1 MKIEEIDIDLIKP
14 YKNNPRE
21 IPIEAVETVKK
32 SIQEFGNNQP
42 IVIDNDNV
50 IVVGHTRWRALKN
63 LGKKKAFVIKKD
75 FKKSEAIAYRIMDN
89 RSGEN
94 AKWEKTLLKQEIEAL
109 QNDDF
114 NLDFTGLNFDQIE
127 KILEIQP
134 IFNPPNNLIADI
146 NTEEIQAPMSSV
158 KMVQLYFNT
167 EQANSFK
174 KMIEVLQKELNKNNT
189 TDTVFSIVE
198 KEYKEYKK
206 ETEWKL

>member
-114 NLDFTGLNFDQIE
+114 NLDYIGLNFDQIE

-206 ETEWKL
+206 ETE

>member
-206 ETEWKL
+206 ETE